1 MRGNPMLDPRREDD
15 RLPRE
20 RWCRLCMRKG
30 RAGRVSKRQPACC
43 IAAVLKV
50 EQARERPVLIG
61 VIVECIRVASAVGI
75 RPSREPNVESRRR
88 PVGRR
93 VGQRVRQVR
102 DDRLVDKRVER
113 LE

>member
-1 MRGNPMLDPRREDD
+1 
-15 RLPRE
+15 
-20 RWCRLCMRKG
+20 MRKG

-75 RPSREPNVESRRR
+75 RPSREPNIESRRR
-88 PVGRR
+88 P

-113 LE
+113 LEEHGLLH